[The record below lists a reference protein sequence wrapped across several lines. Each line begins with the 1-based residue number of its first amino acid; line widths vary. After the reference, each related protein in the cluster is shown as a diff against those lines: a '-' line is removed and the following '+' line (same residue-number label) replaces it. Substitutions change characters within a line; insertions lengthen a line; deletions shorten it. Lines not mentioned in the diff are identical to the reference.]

1 MNFSSFVAGWSSSVA
16 RWAHNPEVVGSNPA
30 PATKVQCPPQLRLR
44 GTLAFL
50 GSRDCGLAGLR
61 DCGIGVLKEH
71 RRIPHKKL
79 WRSTSAEAPALCVSK
94 RAVSLPFS
102 WCPLSRLYPQLLGS
116 TFQARR

>member
-1 MNFSSFVAGWSSSVA
+1 GSSSVA

-50 GSRDCGLAGLR
+50 GSRDCG
-61 DCGIGVLKEH
+61 IGVLKEH

-79 WRSTSAEAPALCVSK
+79 WRSASGGTPALCVSK

-102 WCPLSRLYPQLLGS
+102 WLPLSMLYPHLPGGI
-116 TFQARR
+116 FQARR

>member
-50 GSRDCGLAGLR
+50 GSRDY
-61 DCGIGVLKEH
+61 GIGVLKEH

-102 WCPLSRLYPQLLGS
+102 WCPLSRPYPQLLGS